1 MEEYQY
7 TQANKTQ
14 SQGLS
19 LLSLPTELIL
29 LIVAHLP
36 LAEMLA
42 FAGTAKKVKQ
52 LVYEEILN
60 NIKEYDQ
67 WKAQDHYQEI
77 PLIKYNLNVLKL
89 KYQKLHHD
97 YNAYCFLQT
106 LAPQEQL
113 RTAANQSEYKKIF
126 LRYPIF
132 YKAHLLNAPEC
143 SINIY
148 KDCEDKKF
156 LSPICELVELPEN
169 ITLPQLLTHIKENA
183 NQLPLMKYFAQQLL
197 ENNDLSS
204 NYCLKAL
211 EIIQGDTSN
220 FKKAH
225 KHANMILE
233 DITKDF
239 SEAEISRRF
248 STDEKWVKA
257 CQEMYKVYNLLKAIL
272 DSCSQNPEDRQQL
285 YEQLRTQAQ
294 AKLSTSVSEL
304 TASFD
309 MLRH

>member
-7 TQANKTQ
+7 AQANNTQ

-19 LLSLPTELIL
+19 VLSLPTELIL
-29 LIVAHLP
+29 LIIAHLP
-36 LAEMLA
+36 LPEMLA
-42 FAGTAKKVKQ
+42 FAGTVKRVKL

-67 WKAQDHYQEI
+67 WKAQDHYQET

-132 YKAHLLNAPEC
+132 YKAHLLNTPEF

-169 ITLPQLLTHIKENA
+169 ITLLQLLTHIKENDH
-183 NQLPLMKYFAQQLL
+183 QLPLMKYFAQQLVGS
-197 ENNDLSS
+197 NDLSS
-204 NYCLKAL
+204 SYCLKAL

-220 FKKAH
+220 FNKAH
-225 KHANMILE
+225 KHDNMILE
-233 DITKDF
+233 NIAKDF
-239 SEAEISRRF
+239 SEVEISRGF
-248 STDEKWVKA
+248 STDEQWVKA
-257 CQEMYKVYNLLKAIL
+257 CQEMYKIYNLLKAIL
-272 DSCSQNPEDRQQL
+272 DGCSQNQEDRQKL
-285 YEQLRTQAQ
+285 CEQLKTQAQ
-294 AKLSTSVSEL
+294 AKLSISVPEQ
-304 TASFD
+304 TASSD